1 MTFFNRKE
9 EVIEVELTPY
19 GRYLL
24 SLGEWDPVYYA
35 FFDDDIIYDSDYSGF
50 SENQNDAE
58 SRIKESLRTHTQ
70 VVYRDLND
78 EYDGAIEYDDRRIQN
93 TFEREYSL
101 SSQLGIIDYYSKNA
115 PAWNVDC
122 LKGEITSSATV
133 YSGSGPN
140 LTIPQINMK
149 NPRYNKIVGTLSPT
163 QGPDI
168 FDEDLR
174 DVYEFTTDF
183 VEIRRD
189 YVLLQIGEDNVIPQ
203 RENFDI
209 EIFRVFEET
218 DKAGNVTE
226 RLEPLKFKGPRH
238 RNNIQFVDYYF
249 DLDVDSAI
257 DPTIMCKYKPQD
269 GTKGLFDKPE
279 FQCGDDTGN
288 VETDQ
293 YRARITDVGEVCD

>member
-58 SRIKESLRTHTQ
+58 SRIKESLRNHTQ
-70 VVYRDLND
+70 AVYRDLND

-101 SSQLGIIDYYSKNA
+101 SSRLGIVDFYSTKA
-115 PAWNVDC
+115 PAWDIDC
-122 LKGEITSSATV
+122 LKGEITSSAPT

-189 YVLLQIGEDNVIPQ
+189 YILLQIGEENIVPQ

-209 EIFRVFEET
+209 EIFRVVEET
-218 DKAGNVTE
+218 DKAGNVTD

-238 RNNIQFVDYYF
+238 KNNTQFVDYYF
-249 DLDVDSAI
+249 DLDMDSAI
-257 DPTIMCKYKPQD
+257 DPEIMCKYKPQD
-269 GTKGLFDKPE
+269 GTTGLFDKPE

-293 YRARITDVGEVCD
+293 YRARITDIGEVCD